1 MKYDKYIEEDKRIV
15 EKSIRYDKELR
26 KKHEK
31 RLQKLKDE
39 TDKLVKVNIDD

>member
-15 EKSIRYDKELR
+15 EKNIRYDKELR
-26 KKHEK
+26 KRHEK

-39 TDKLVKVNIDD
+39 SDNLIMVNIDE

>member
-15 EKSIRYDKELR
+15 EKNIRYDKELR
-26 KKHEK
+26 KRHEK

-39 TDKLVKVNIDD
+39 SDKLIEVNIDE